1 MKTADEN
8 ANVLDVDFFQKA
20 YKKLKSSAYYDKT
33 NLCLRDRIARAESE
47 TDIDDTLKKLCDA
60 LQSDSWDNYE
70 EGILSNI
77 RCIHLPKKIA
87 EESPAS
93 SDSDKKQGT
102 LIPNS
107 RNAREIRF
115 NKDGV
120 QTFIDMP
127 VEGHILGVVWIMLIG
142 WQLDKEYTN
151 CYGNRIREKLY
162 NELSGNVT
170 FSPYLFEPYYQKY
183 ESWRDKALD
192 IAQEHLKRDNV
203 LITTLDFTR
212 FYYSVD
218 ISHEFME
225 SLLEKVQFENSLLRQ
240 ETYKRINAFVEKVI
254 KKYSKAYFCEIKE
267 SSERKILPI
276 GFLPSNV
283 LANECLHKFDN
294 AILDGWNPIYYG
306 RYVDDI
312 LIVEKVEKGSAI
324 EEAYKN
330 ADLTFEKAFDHYVVN
345 GDRWNGLSCDK
356 SVQKEKRALFEKT
369 NVDKDTIEYSI
380 LPKFT
385 TPLDPETR
393 ITLQANKVKLFYFES
408 GQSEALIKCFREK
421 ISKNKSEFRNMPE
434 DDPVFQ
440 KDDYTEIYVMDQT
453 GVNKLRDVNGLKL
466 DKYELSKYL
475 GKYQRIS
482 GIVTDKKEHQFVKDI
497 KKIFDDA
504 ALIEN
509 YTLWERIITILF
521 VNHYYDEL
529 FDFIGMIKHAIDKV
543 KSYDNDVTEYL
554 RTSLNECL
562 KSGLARTLALYK
574 SDKKLNVECSPLK
587 EKPSE
592 TRNTIEAALLLSQ
605 CYLESRMFDKT
616 LCAVWPELIFALS
629 KDHKSPFDFTS
640 YTETLN
646 FIRENP
652 PKKKNN
658 TIFFCTKDFKYAYY
672 PYLVTMAE
680 ISLAGLML
688 CIATKTSLECANN
701 IRTNERIYV
710 WVNYQHEELGDTLCE
725 IKRIGNLNQHQ
736 FIKIGDEKFTS
747 VNVAISSLKMADDNF
762 RMARMQHPN
771 RSYDRYQKIAFLVNT
786 ALKENAN
793 LLVMPEACT
802 PQEWL
807 SVLARTSAR
816 NNMAIITG
824 VEHIFSGKNVYNLTA
839 VILPY
844 TDKKTGAQS
853 AYIFYHSK
861 NHFAPGELQLIRGN
875 SLFPVEGNGNQNHQ
889 SSYELYNW
897 NDFWFSVYCCYE
909 LTSIVDRSLFQSLV
923 DAIIAVEW
931 NHDINYY
938 SNIIESLSRDV
949 HCYCIQVNTSDYGD
963 SRITQPTKTE
973 KKDILRTKGGTNAA
987 VLVGKIEIAKLREF
1001 QAKTYELQKDD
1012 SMYKPT
1018 PPNFNSEAAYK
1029 KLIGQMSA
1037 EYIRK
1042 HFEKKM

>member
-1 MKTADEN
+1 MKTDDEN

-33 NLCLRDRIARAESE
+33 NLYLRDRIACAESE
-47 TDIDDTLKKLCDA
+47 TDIDDTLRKLCDA
-60 LQSDSWDNYE
+60 LQSDSWDNYAAD
-70 EGILSNI
+70 ILSKI

-87 EESPAS
+87 EASPTS
-93 SDSDKKQGT
+93 SDSDKKQGN
-102 LIPNS
+102 LILNS
-107 RNAREIRF
+107 RNAKEIYF
-115 NKDGV
+115 DKDGI

-162 NELSGNVT
+162 NELSDNVT

-218 ISHEFME
+218 ITTEFME
-225 SLLEKVQFENSLLRQ
+225 SLLKKTRFEDSQRI
-240 ETYKRINAFVEKVI
+240 TYERMNAFVESVI
-254 KKYSKAYFCEIKE
+254 TRYSEVYFSEIQE
-267 SSERKILPI
+267 ASPRKILPI

-283 LANECLHKFDN
+283 LANECLHKFDS

-324 EEAYKN
+324 EETYKHSE
-330 ADLTFEKAFDHYVVN
+330 LTFEKAFDHYVVN
-345 GDRWNGLSCDK
+345 GDRWNGLSTSE
-356 SVQKEKRALFEKT
+356 SVRKKKQALFKKK
-369 NVDKDTIEYSI
+369 NVGKKAIEYSV

-385 TPLDPETR
+385 TPLGPQTK
-393 ITLQANKVKLFYFES
+393 ITLQAQKVKIFYFER
-408 GQSEALIKCFREK
+408 GQSEALITCFREK

-529 FDFIGMIKHAIDKV
+529 FDFIGMAKHAIDKTT
-543 KSYDNDVTEYL
+543 SYDDNITK
-554 RTSLNECL
+554 RFHISLNKCL
-562 KSGLARTLALYK
+562 ISCLARTVALYQA
-574 SDKKLNVECSPLK
+574 DKKLHIDCSPLK
-587 EKPSE
+587 EKSSE
-592 TRNTIEAALLLSQ
+592 ICNIVDMALLLSKS
-605 CYLESRMFDKT
+605 YLKSRMFDKT
-616 LCAVWPELIFALS
+616 LCAVWPELIFTFCKSNDVSFNLS
-629 KDHKSPFDFTS
+629 S
-640 YTETLN
+640 YTETLS
-646 FIRENP
+646 FIGENASTE
-652 PKKKNN
+652 KGHAVSFD
-658 TIFFCTKDFKYAYY
+658 IGDFQYAYY

-680 ISLAGLML
+680 ISLANLML
-688 CIATKTSLECANN
+688 RIATGTALECANDVHK
-701 IRTNERIYV
+701 NEQIYV
-710 WVNYQHEELGDTLCE
+710 WVNYRHKELGDTSCE
-725 IKRIGNLNQHQ
+725 IRHIGNLRQHL
-736 FIKIGDEKFTS
+736 FIKVGDEKFTS
-747 VNVAISSLKMADDNF
+747 VNVAISSLKMSDDNF
-762 RMARMQHPN
+762 RLAHMKRPN

-786 ALKENAN
+786 ALKESAN

-802 PQEWL
+802 PLEWL
-807 SVLARTSAR
+807 PVLARTSSR

-824 VEHIFSGKNVYNLTA
+824 VEHIFSGTNVYNLTA

-844 TDKKTGAQS
+844 TDRKTGAQG
-853 AYIFYHSK
+853 AHIFYHSK

-875 SLFPVEGNGNQNHQ
+875 LLQPFEGNGSSKNQ

-897 NDFWFSVYCCYE
+897 NDFLFSVYCCYE
-909 LTSIVDRSLFQSLV
+909 LTSIADRSIFQSFA

-931 NHDINYY
+931 NHDVNYY

-973 KKDILRTKGGTNAA
+973 KKDILRTKGGANAA

-1012 SMYKPT
+1012 STYKPT
-1018 PPNFNSEAAYK
+1018 PPNFNSRIAYQK
-1029 KLIGQMSA
+1029 STGQLSA
-1037 EYIRK
+1037 DIIKEL
-1042 HFEKKM
+1042 FT

>member
-1 MKTADEN
+1 
-8 ANVLDVDFFQKA
+8 
-20 YKKLKSSAYYDKT
+20 
-33 NLCLRDRIARAESE
+33 
-47 TDIDDTLKKLCDA
+47 
-60 LQSDSWDNYE
+60 
-70 EGILSNI
+70 
-77 RCIHLPKKIA
+77 
-87 EESPAS
+87 
-93 SDSDKKQGT
+93 
-102 LIPNS
+102 
-107 RNAREIRF
+107 
-115 NKDGV
+115 
-120 QTFIDMP
+120 
-127 VEGHILGVVWIMLIG
+127 MLIG

-162 NELSGNVT
+162 NELSDNVT

-203 LITTLDFTR
+203 LITALDFTR

-218 ISHEFME
+218 ITAEFME
-225 SLLEKVQFENSLLRQ
+225 SLLKKTCFKDSQRIIYE
-240 ETYKRINAFVEKVI
+240 RINTFVENVI
-254 KKYSKAYFCEIKE
+254 NKYSEVYFSEIQD
-267 SSERKILPI
+267 SSPRKILPI

-330 ADLTFEKAFDHYVVN
+330 ANLTFEKAFDHYVVN
-345 GDRWNGLSCDK
+345 GDRWSGLSASE
-356 SVQKEKRALFEKT
+356 SVRKKKQALFKKK
-369 NVDKDTIEYSI
+369 NVGKKAIEYSV

-385 TPLDPETR
+385 TPLGPQTK
-393 ITLQANKVKLFYFES
+393 ITLQAQKVKIFYFEH

-421 ISKNKSEFRNMPE
+421 ISKNKSVFRNMPE

-453 GVNKLRDVNGLKL
+453 GVNKLRDVDGLKL

-482 GIVTDKKEHQFVKDI
+482 GIVIDKKEHQFIKDI
-497 KKIFDDA
+497 KKIFDNT

-529 FDFIGMIKHAIDKV
+529 FDFIGMVKHAIDKTT
-543 KSYDNDVTEYL
+543 SYDDNIT
-554 RTSLNECL
+554 RRFHASLNKCL
-562 KSGLARTLALYK
+562 KSGLARTFSLYQA
-574 SDKKLNVECSPLK
+574 DKKLHVDCSPLK

-592 TRNTIEAALLLSQ
+592 ICNIVEETLLLSQ

-616 LCAVWPELIFALS
+616 LCAVWPELIFALG
-629 KDHKSPFDFTS
+629 KSTDVSFNLSS
-640 YTETLN
+640 YAETLSY
-646 FIRENP
+646 IRENAP
-652 PKKKNN
+652 TAKGNA
-658 TIFFCTKDFKYAYY
+658 ISFCTKNFKYAYY

-680 ISLAGLML
+680 ISLANLML
-688 CIATKTSLECANN
+688 CIATRTSLECANDVHK
-701 IRTNERIYV
+701 NEQIYV
-710 WVNYQHEELGDTLCE
+710 WVNYQHKELGNTSCE
-725 IKRIGNLNQHQ
+725 TRHIGNLQQHL
-736 FIKIGDEKFTS
+736 FIKVGDERFTN

-762 RMARMQHPN
+762 RLAHMKRPN
-771 RSYDRYQKIAFLVNT
+771 RSYGRYQKIAFLVNT
-786 ALKENAN
+786 ALKEGAN

-802 PQEWL
+802 PLEWL
-807 SVLARTSAR
+807 PVLARTSAR

-824 VEHIFSGKNVYNLTA
+824 VEHIFSGTNVYNLTA

-844 TDKKTGAQS
+844 TDRKTSAQGAH
-853 AYIFYHSK
+853 IFYHSK

-875 SLFPVEGNGNQNHQ
+875 LLLPVEGNGNQNHQ

-909 LTSIVDRSLFQSLV
+909 LTSIVDRSLFQSFA

-931 NHDINYY
+931 NHDVNYY

-973 KKDILRTKGGTNAA
+973 KKDILRTKGGANAA

-1012 SMYKPT
+1012 STYKPT
-1018 PPNFNSEAAYK
+1018 PPNFNSKIAYQK
-1029 KLIGQMSA
+1029 STGQLSADTIEKLCT
-1037 EYIRK
+1037 
-1042 HFEKKM
+1042 

>member
-312 LIVEKVEKGSAI
+312 LIVEKVEK
-324 EEAYKN
+324 
-330 ADLTFEKAFDHYVVN
+330 
-345 GDRWNGLSCDK
+345 
-356 SVQKEKRALFEKT
+356 
-369 NVDKDTIEYSI
+369 
-380 LPKFT
+380 
-385 TPLDPETR
+385 
-393 ITLQANKVKLFYFES
+393 
-408 GQSEALIKCFREK
+408 
-421 ISKNKSEFRNMPE
+421 
-434 DDPVFQ
+434 
-440 KDDYTEIYVMDQT
+440 
-453 GVNKLRDVNGLKL
+453 
-466 DKYELSKYL
+466 
-475 GKYQRIS
+475 
-482 GIVTDKKEHQFVKDI
+482 
-497 KKIFDDA
+497 
-504 ALIEN
+504 
-509 YTLWERIITILF
+509 
-521 VNHYYDEL
+521 
-529 FDFIGMIKHAIDKV
+529 
-543 KSYDNDVTEYL
+543 
-554 RTSLNECL
+554 
-562 KSGLARTLALYK
+562 
-574 SDKKLNVECSPLK
+574 
-587 EKPSE
+587 
-592 TRNTIEAALLLSQ
+592 
-605 CYLESRMFDKT
+605 
-616 LCAVWPELIFALS
+616 
-629 KDHKSPFDFTS
+629 
-640 YTETLN
+640 
-646 FIRENP
+646 
-652 PKKKNN
+652 
-658 TIFFCTKDFKYAYY
+658 
-672 PYLVTMAE
+672 
-680 ISLAGLML
+680 
-688 CIATKTSLECANN
+688 
-701 IRTNERIYV
+701 
-710 WVNYQHEELGDTLCE
+710 
-725 IKRIGNLNQHQ
+725 
-736 FIKIGDEKFTS
+736 
-747 VNVAISSLKMADDNF
+747 
-762 RMARMQHPN
+762 
-771 RSYDRYQKIAFLVNT
+771 
-786 ALKENAN
+786 
-793 LLVMPEACT
+793 
-802 PQEWL
+802 
-807 SVLARTSAR
+807 
-816 NNMAIITG
+816 
-824 VEHIFSGKNVYNLTA
+824 
-839 VILPY
+839 
-844 TDKKTGAQS
+844 
-853 AYIFYHSK
+853 
-861 NHFAPGELQLIRGN
+861 
-875 SLFPVEGNGNQNHQ
+875 
-889 SSYELYNW
+889 
-897 NDFWFSVYCCYE
+897 
-909 LTSIVDRSLFQSLV
+909 
-923 DAIIAVEW
+923 
-931 NHDINYY
+931 
-938 SNIIESLSRDV
+938 
-949 HCYCIQVNTSDYGD
+949 
-963 SRITQPTKTE
+963 
-973 KKDILRTKGGTNAA
+973 
-987 VLVGKIEIAKLREF
+987 
-1001 QAKTYELQKDD
+1001 
-1012 SMYKPT
+1012 
-1018 PPNFNSEAAYK
+1018 
-1029 KLIGQMSA
+1029 
-1037 EYIRK
+1037 
-1042 HFEKKM
+1042 